1 MNFKTILTSAAVLA
15 VLAIPAI
22 AIDPATAAAAAPIVE
37 AAAPGIGEAAGDAA
51 KPVGKAIGEN
61 VAGGINTLGED
72 AKGIHDWAK
81 DKLTG
86 GKKEKAPEPFTYE
99 ERAVLR
105 TLAAEVKAALAK
117 VGLPATL
124 PISTL
129 PIGGDRERYLES
141 LLKNAVTGAGLNYVE
156 GRNDPMWNEI
166 VAEIKWDE
174 LKDDLLDE
182 ATLTKFG
189 RLQAVR
195 LLLYG
200 RLLMEADKRGRP
212 RAELVL
218 HTASTETKQ
227 HPWGETFVFPVPKHP
242 EGCTCEGCKMAEP
255 AVYAQEPVASF
266 LTVSVACFADEG
278 TLNYKLAERLIP
290 IAQDALVKGEFK
302 VVPEAKNAD
311 VIVRFGPKMDAKDRT
326 ADFVAFRGQV
336 PIDAYLPKCDMKSLG
351 ADRIEKTGDLVQD
364 DDPALSSLVAK
375 IDQPLRDWIA
385 QHVTVDASGL
395 RAEDVTVSYRD
406 YEADETSAR
415 ITQFCNAAAKLKG
428 LDGKKVVSCTLA
440 ERLATGNKAV
450 YRVVYEAGAFPNGF
464 VHALVAAAPTLDLV
478 PELAK

>member
-15 VLAIPAI
+15 AMAIPAA
-22 AIDPATAAAAAPIVE
+22 AIDPTTAAAAAPIVKE
-37 AAAPGIGEAAGDAA
+37 AAPGIGEAVGDAA

-61 VAGGINTLGED
+61 VAGGINTVGED
-72 AKGIHDWAK
+72 VKDIHDWAK
-81 DKLTG
+81 GKVTG
-86 GKKEKAPEPFTYE
+86 GKKEKASESFTYE
-99 ERAVLR
+99 ERAVLQR
-105 TLAAEVKAALAK
+105 LAADVKVAMAK
-117 VGLPATL
+117 VGLPVTL
-124 PISTL
+124 PVSTL
-129 PIGGDRERYLES
+129 RISGDRERYLEG
-141 LLKNAVTGAGLNYVE
+141 LLKNSVTGAGLNYVE

-166 VAEIKWDE
+166 VAEIKWDD

-189 RLQAVR
+189 RLQAAR

-200 RLLMEADKRGRP
+200 RLIVDADKKGRP

-218 HTASTETKQ
+218 HASSTETKQ
-227 HPWGETFVFPVPKHP
+227 HLWGDIFVFPRPKLP
-242 EGCTCEGCKMAEP
+242 GERDEGNIHEP
-255 AVYAQEPVASF
+255 AVYFLEPVASL
-266 LTVSVACFADEG
+266 LTVKVLALADDG
-278 TLNYKLAERLIP
+278 TLNDKLAGRLIP
-290 IAQDALVKGEFK
+290 IAEDALVKGEFK
-302 VVPEAKNAD
+302 VVPKTGTAD
-311 VIVRFGPKMDAKDRT
+311 VIVRFEPKMDAKDRT

-336 PIDAYLPKCDMKSLG
+336 PVDAYLPMLDNKSLG
-351 ADRIEKTGDLVQD
+351 TGRIEKTGDLIQD

-385 QHVTVDASGL
+385 QHVTAEKCGL
-395 RAEDVTVSYRD
+395 RVEDVTVSYRD

-415 ITQFCNAAAKLKG
+415 ITQFCNAAAKLRG
-428 LDGKKVVSCTLA
+428 PDGKKVVSCTLA

-464 VHALVAAAPTLDLV
+464 VHALIAAAPTLELI